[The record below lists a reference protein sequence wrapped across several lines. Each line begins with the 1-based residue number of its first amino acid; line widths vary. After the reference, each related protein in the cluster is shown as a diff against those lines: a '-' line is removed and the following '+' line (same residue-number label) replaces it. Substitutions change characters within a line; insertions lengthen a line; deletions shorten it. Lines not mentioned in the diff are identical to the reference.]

1 MPDTSIRPALFQT
14 ASSHL
19 KRPSETLILRQGI
32 KRIKLGG
39 FVGGHKTERYA
50 DGGGTDNRADDGA
63 DGNFHRKFG
72 DEMVEHEADGRG
84 QSDPDQTADNT
95 D

>member
-1 MPDTSIRPALFQT
+1 MSDTSIRPALFQT

-32 KRIKLGG
+32 NRIKLGG
-39 FVGGHKTERYA
+39 FVGGHKTERYT

-63 DGNFHRKFG
+63 YGNFHRKFG
-72 DEMVEHEADGRG
+72 DEMVEHKTDERG
-84 QSDPDQTADNT
+84 QPYSDQAADDT

>member
-1 MPDTSIRPALFQT
+1 MTIAKLYFQT
-14 ASSHL
+14 TFWVWRSF
-19 KRPSETLILRQGI
+19 ETLILRQGI
-32 KRIKLGG
+32 NRVEFGG

-50 DGGGTDNRADDGA
+50 DSRRTDNRADDGT

-72 DEMVEHEADGRG
+72 DEMVEHKADGSG
-84 QSDPDQTADNT
+84 QSYSDQAADDT

>member
-1 MPDTSIRPALFQT
+1 MSDTSIRPALFQT

-19 KRPSETLILRQGI
+19 KRPSETLILRQGVN
-32 KRIKLGG
+32 RVEFGS

-50 DGGGTDNRADDGA
+50 DSGGTNNRADDGT

-72 DEMVEHEADGRG
+72 YEMVEHKADERG
-84 QSDPDQTADNT
+84 QPYPDQAT
-95 D
+95 DDTD